1 MPKVLPEYLEQ
12 RKQQILDA
20 AAACFTREG
29 FHRTSMAE
37 ICAEADMSPGAVYR
51 YFRSKEEII
60 QAMCARG
67 HEQDAEVMR
76 GVMELGGT
84 LEILDELA
92 RIYLQGVEDH
102 EFCVMSIELLAESRR
117 DPVVLE
123 SVREGNQA
131 VLEQLTEIARTA
143 RERGETDPG
152 VEPEAFAQVLMGL
165 YLGLLWQKII
175 DPSLDSAS
183 YAAAVK
189 SLVHGEFWRGAKA
202 EPATARATALQH

>member
-12 RKQQILDA
+12 RRQHILDA

-29 FHRTSMAE
+29 FHRTSMAD

-67 HEQDAEVMR
+67 HQQDEDVMR
-76 GVMELGGT
+76 NVMQLGGT
-84 LEILDELA
+84 LDILDELA

-102 EFCVMSIELLAESRR
+102 EFCAMSIELLSESRR
-117 DPVVLE
+117 DPVVLG
-123 SVREGNQA
+123 SLREGNGA
-131 VLEQLTEIARTA
+131 VLALLTEIARA
-143 RERGETDPG
+143 AKERGEIDPA
-152 VEPEAFAQVLMGL
+152 VAPESVANVLMAL
-165 YLGLLWQKII
+165 YLGLIWQKVI
-175 DPSLDSAS
+175 DPSLDTSA

-189 SLVHGEFWRGAKA
+189 SLFHGDFWRGART
-202 EPATARATALQH
+202 PNGTVSTSALQH